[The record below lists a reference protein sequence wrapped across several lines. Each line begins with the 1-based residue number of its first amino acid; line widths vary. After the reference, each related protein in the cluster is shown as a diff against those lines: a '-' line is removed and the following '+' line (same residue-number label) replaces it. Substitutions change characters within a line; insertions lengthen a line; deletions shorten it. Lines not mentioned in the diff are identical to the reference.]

1 MFAISVH
8 TKGGHKEG
16 CGCPAGMVVTN
27 VQDKGG
33 HQAGCDCPACRS
45 EYTPMLERSVRL
57 TLAEAA
63 SLWLDEELKR
73 QMKGKDIPA
82 CKIIK
87 PAAGY
92 ASCPDHSLKR
102 DILRLLPGAEALGI
116 ELTASCAM
124 IPDASICGLIFAH
137 PEASYPEIRRLD
149 SEALDAYAARRSFTE
164 AEKALFLNSL
174 RK

>member
-1 MFAISVH
+1 MSDFVAPAAYGFNSTAGMFAISVH
-8 TKGGHKEG
+8 
-16 CGCPAGMVVTN
+16 
-27 VQDKGG
+27 DKSA
-33 HQAGCDCPACRS
+33 HRPGCDCPACKS

-63 SLWLDEELKR
+63 SLWLDEELKA

-82 CKIIK
+82 CRIIK

-102 DILRLLPGAEALGI
+102 DILRLLPGADSLGI
-116 ELTASCAM
+116 ELTDSCAM
-124 IPDASICGLIFAH
+124 IPDASICGLVFAH

-149 SEALDAYAARRSFTE
+149 SETLDAYASRRAFSE

-174 RK
+174 LK